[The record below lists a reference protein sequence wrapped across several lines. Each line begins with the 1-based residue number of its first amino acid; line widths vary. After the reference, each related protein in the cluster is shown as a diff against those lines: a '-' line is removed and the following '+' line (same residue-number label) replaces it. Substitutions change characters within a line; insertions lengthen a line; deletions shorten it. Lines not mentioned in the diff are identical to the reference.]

1 MIGLRQQ
8 YLYTCY
14 KMCTLGYIHCRV
26 FLFCSKQD
34 IALSNYQLHELH
46 CARHIQLCKVCGEP
60 VPRGKLTEHEQEEH
74 RDEECEYCMRVMPL
88 HLLEQH
94 KVRTLISQ
102 L

>member
-1 MIGLRQQ
+1 MYIRIQ
-8 YLYTCY
+8 
-14 KMCTLGYIHCRV
+14 TLSYFIVLH
-26 FLFCSKQD
+26 CSKQD

-74 RDEECEYCMRVMPL
+74 RDEECEYCKRVMPL

-94 KVRTLISQ
+94 KVRTPILQ